1 MSSLGKLSLLPL
13 LGLSLTIGVSPS
25 WAAEHGTYRPGSP
38 YQSVPTQDAPTC
50 EIQCRADRDCRGWN
64 FVKVSPR
71 QMSGVCEFNAQ
82 SVAPISSAISISGDG
97 SVGQV
102 SSRLVSKGTRT
113 IRVGTPESQNP
124 TQIHAVPH
132 NAPQSRQRV
141 IREPIPFR
149 ETVSPSHYRAPNPAQ
164 PAYSALSLTQQ
175 QALQRHGYAPHT
187 QTRPVTTPPQPQRSV
202 PRLMHSLEGG
212 LSSAQQHN
220 RLRQNT
226 IPYAA
231 PRDIPMGASPRLQ
244 HSLDSNSL
252 TRSQDQN
259 RPIDQGHAAHS
270 TQQSRQSTRASNGA
284 ANLYAQPSRAQQ
296 YAQTAP
302 TPKPNQKAQTLANS
316 QAQAQV
322 KVPQTFKA
330 AEASL
335 FGSLYDD
342 VAQPK
347 PMTQLEMTDPSTP
360 ISTAQSVPAKKYNA
374 ETLMNLAGN

>member
-1 MSSLGKLSLLPL
+1 MSRLGKFSLLPL
-13 LGLSLTIGVSPS
+13 LGLSLTIGASPS
-25 WAAEHGTYRPGSP
+25 WAVEHGTYRPGSP

-50 EIQCRADRDCRGWN
+50 EMQCRADRDCRGWN
-64 FVKVSPR
+64 FVKVNPR
-71 QMSGVCEFNAQ
+71 QMSGVCELNAQ

-113 IRVGTPESQNP
+113 IRVGTPESQNR

-141 IREPIPFR
+141 IREPIPVR
-149 ETVSPSHYRAPNPAQ
+149 ETVTPSHYRSPNPAQ
-164 PAYSALSLTQQ
+164 STYSALSLTQQ
-175 QALQRHGYAPHT
+175 QALQRQAYAPHT
-187 QTRPVTTPPQPQRSV
+187 QTRPVATPSQPQRSV

-226 IPYAA
+226 NPYAA
-231 PRDIPMGASPRLQ
+231 PRDIPTGASPRLQ

-252 TRSQDQN
+252 TRSQDQS
-259 RPIDQGHAAHS
+259 RPMGQGHATQP
-270 TQQSRQSTRASNGA
+270 TQQYGQSPRASSGA
-284 ANLYAQPSRAQQ
+284 ANPYAQPSRAQQ
-296 YAQTAP
+296 YARIAP
-302 TPKPNQKAQTLANS
+302 APKPNQRPQAPAQS
-316 QAQAQV
+316 QVQA
-322 KVPQTFKA
+322 PQTIKA

-347 PMTQLEMTDPSTP
+347 PMTLLEMIDPSAP
-360 ISTAQSVPAKKYNA
+360 ISTAKSIPAKKYNA